1 MWSQIADQL
10 RAALERRDFAPG
22 DKLPSEADLNQIFG
36 VSRSTARAAL
46 DKLEAE
52 GRIMRRSGKGSI
64 VLAPRV
70 DQPLNRLSSF
80 ADDMRARGLTPS
92 YLTRSVTTAAASPDV
107 AEALGIE
114 PQTRLCV
121 VDRLLL
127 ANDMVIG
134 LSLSW
139 LSPAVVDIAAA
150 PTVAELDTGSL
161 YAWIEDQ
168 CGHRIAGGTEFI
180 EAVNADERIAGS
192 LNVAARAAVLLA
204 RRIARGRHGQPI
216 EYAILYYR
224 PDRYRFRIELA
235 PP

>member
-10 RAALERRDFAPG
+10 RTALEREEFAPG
-22 DKLPSEADLNQIFG
+22 DRLPSEADLNQIFG

-52 GRIMRRSGKGSI
+52 GRITRRSGKGSI

-92 YLTRSVTTAAASPDV
+92 YLTRSVTQAAASPEV
-107 AEALGIE
+107 AESLAIQPLT
-114 PQTRLCV
+114 PLCLI
-121 VDRLLL
+121 DRLLL

-139 LSPAVVDIAAA
+139 LSPAVVDITAA
-150 PTVAELDTGSL
+150 PTIAELDTGSL
-161 YAWIEDQ
+161 YAWIEAR
-168 CGHRIAGGTEFI
+168 CGHCIAGGTEFI
-180 EAVNADERIAGS
+180 EAINADERIAGS
-192 LNVAARAAVLLA
+192 LNVPARAAVLLA
-204 RRIARGRHGQPI
+204 RRIARSSHGQPI
-216 EYAILYYR
+216 EYALLYYR
-224 PDRYRFRIELA
+224 PDRYRFHIELTR
-235 PP
+235 P